1 MKNFVKKTAATT
13 LSVLGVLSAMPSA
26 FCAPEGANNNP
37 PANNDRGH
45 IDPFNMMVVGKYLD
59 SVKDICNLTMVN
71 KKYGDKRNDIIKR
84 YHFNPV
90 AITSRK
96 QLALYPNMETCYLGK
111 IRYGED
117 FIPTFPNEEI
127 IELVYLPGSFDVN
140 QFEEV
145 VNKNELN
152 NADIWI
158 REFRLENENP
168 MDGCRLTFT
177 NKTTGKKIVFE
188 FSPYVD
194 GTLNNLTKYHVFL
207 RNCGMAQEELDAA
220 RVDPKVLSIP
230 SSIKRIGN
238 DAFRWRSILQE
249 VTIEDGVEILGD
261 YAFEGCRDLIRVTIP
276 GSVNSISYSAF
287 YDCTKLTQVMI
298 GEGVKSIGN
307 HAFEGCEHLTGI
319 TIPRSVNSIGNSA
332 FYDCKSLQRVTI
344 PGSVKSIGY
353 DAFKWCIGLN
363 HVIIEDGVES
373 IGDSAFYQC
382 EGLTEITIP
391 DSVKS
396 IGNSAFEFCTNLQRV
411 TIPNSVTSIGKD
423 AFDRCSSDLRIE
435 YNGEVYTTVDSFM
448 KAFNAQNNNR

>member
-1 MKNFVKKTAATT
+1 MRNFVKKTAATT
-13 LSVLGVLSAMPSA
+13 LSVFGVLSAMPSA
-26 FCAPEGANNNP
+26 FCAPEGANNG
-37 PANNDRGH
+37 RGH

-59 SVKDICNLTMVN
+59 SFKDICNLAMVN
-71 KKYGDKRNDIIKR
+71 KKYGYEKNDIIKR
-84 YHFNPV
+84 YHFNPI

-96 QLALYPNMETCYLGK
+96 QLAFYPNMETCYIG
-111 IRYGED
+111 RCESEED

-127 IELVYLPGSFDVN
+127 IELVYLPGSFDVYK
-140 QFEEV
+140 FEEV
-145 VNKNELN
+145 VNKNKLN
-152 NADIWI
+152 NTDIWI

-194 GTLNNLTKYHVFL
+194 GTLNNLTRYHVFL
-207 RNCGMAQEELDAA
+207 RDCGIVEKEWDAA
-220 RVDPKVLSIP
+220 YVDPKVLSIP

-238 DAFRWRSILQE
+238 NAFRWRSMLQE
-249 VTIEDGVEILGD
+249 VTIEDGVESLGND
-261 YAFEGCRDLIRVTIP
+261 AFEGCRNLTRVTIP

-298 GEGVKSIGN
+298 GEGVKSIGDR
-307 HAFEGCEHLTGI
+307 AFDGCEHLTGI

-332 FYDCKSLQRVTI
+332 FYDCGNLKRVTI
-344 PGSVKSIGY
+344 PGSVNSIGH
-353 DAFKWCIGLN
+353 DAFKWCVDLN
-363 HVIIEDGVES
+363 QVIIEDGVES

-396 IGNSAFEFCTNLQRV
+396 IGNSAFFDCKNL
-411 TIPNSVTSIGKD
+411 TH
-423 AFDRCSSDLRIE
+423 IE

-448 KAFNAQNNNR
+448 TAFNAQHNNR